1 MSAAATATKVVKR
14 PTPAAKPETLAVQ
27 IVTRVTEANRE
38 RVKALAEREGL
49 TIQQLGVYAW
59 SLALQ
64 EYGEAPLPDAEA

>member
-1 MSAAATATKVVKR
+1 MSAAATVKTVKR
-14 PTPAAKPETLAVQ
+14 PTPATKSENLAVQ

-38 RVKALAEREGL
+38 RVKSLAEREGL

-64 EYGEAPLPDAEA
+64 EYGEQPLPDAE